1 MKATAVVVSEVEKQ
15 YAGVKAVDR
24 VSFDVQPGEIFG
36 LLGPNGAGKTTT
48 IRMALGLVSPTA
60 GEISVLGGPMTEEKK
75 QRIGYLPEERG
86 LYADMRL
93 VDAVLFLGQLKGLSR
108 RVAAERAE
116 RYLGLVDLWDAR
128 ARKIETLSRG
138 MHQKAQFVA
147 SALHEP
153 QLLIVDE
160 PFAGLDPVNTRTVK
174 SLLYQ
179 LRDQGTTIIMSTHQM
194 SQVEEMCE
202 RILLMDH
209 GRQVLYGRLEDIRRS
224 YDSHAVMLWAKGSL
238 QGLRGVEAMEERNGA
253 YRLRLAEDV
262 RPEEVLG
269 ELSSREEVVIDRFE
283 RALPSLEEI
292 FVQVV
297 GTGRAKNP
305 GDAA

>member
-1 MKATAVVVSEVEKQ
+1 MKATAVVVSHIEKQ

-24 VSFDVQPGEIFG
+24 VSFDVRAGEIFG

-48 IRMALGLVSPTA
+48 IRMILGLVSPT
-60 GEISVLGGPMTEEKK
+60 GGQISILGGPMTEDKK

-86 LYADMRL
+86 LYPDMRL
-93 VDAVLFLGQLKGLSR
+93 MDALRFLGQLKGLR
-108 RVAAERAE
+108 RQVASERAE
-116 RYLGLVDLWDAR
+116 HYLRLADLWDAR
-128 ARKIETLSRG
+128 SRKIEALSRG

-153 QLLIVDE
+153 ELLIVDE
-160 PFAGLDPVNTRTVK
+160 PFAGLDPVNTRTIK
-174 SLLYQ
+174 SLLYR

-209 GRQVLYGRLEDIRRS
+209 GHQVLYGRLEDIRRS
-224 YDSHAVMLWAKGSL
+224 YDRHAVMLWAEGPL
-238 QGLRGVEAMEERNGA
+238 QGLRGVEAMEEHNGA
-253 YRLRLAEDV
+253 YRLRLAADV
-262 RPEEVLG
+262 RPEEVLT
-269 ELSSREEVVIDRFE
+269 ELSSRQGVVIHRFE

-297 GTGRAKNP
+297 GTGGATTA